1 MGLDSPLGTKSIL
14 LIPDNQRICF
24 LADVLFESR
33 AEKVRKGLGTKDP
46 LVVVP
51 HRLDLQLAFGPSET
65 HMFLL
70 RAAVRMRCSA
80 RIAISGTKVTHPT
93 RTGSRSI
100 IQVISNL

>member
-51 HRLDLQLAFGPSET
+51 HRLDLQLAFAP
-65 HMFLL
+65 L
-70 RAAVRMRCSA
+70 RDPHVPFESCRPDAVQCKNRHFRYESH
-80 RIAISGTKVTHPT
+80 SSDTDG
-93 RTGSRSI
+93 
-100 IQVISNL
+100 